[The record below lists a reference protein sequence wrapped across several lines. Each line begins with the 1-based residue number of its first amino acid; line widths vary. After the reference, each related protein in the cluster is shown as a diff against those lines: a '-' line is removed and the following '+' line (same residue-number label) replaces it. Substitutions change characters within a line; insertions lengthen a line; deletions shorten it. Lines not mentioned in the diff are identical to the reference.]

1 MITQGVDQ
9 IMRQMMFCLPG
20 RITAFDPD
28 TQLAQVECGIKRL
41 VSGEQAETIPV
52 IDNVPVRFSGD
63 SDWYF
68 FHQITPGETEGL
80 IHFSQRAIDTW
91 LDQGGPVAPHER
103 RMLSEEDAFFSPG
116 YRSKPGAIPS
126 LQTDGA
132 GISNYAGTVVI
143 RAIDGGVRIEVDGED
158 LGAVLDDISGVIDST
173 LGQLSSET
181 VVISSG
187 SSAGTYPLTGQ
198 AQYATIKSDLAS
210 IRARLN
216 TILGTG

>member
-1 MITQGVDQ
+1 MLTHGVDQ

-20 RITAFDPD
+20 RITAFDSE

-41 VSGEQAETIPV
+41 IKDQEAETIPV

-63 SDWYF
+63 SAWF
-68 FHQITPGETEGL
+68 FYHQITPGETEGL

-126 LQTDGA
+126 LPTEGA
-132 GISNYAGTVVI
+132 GLANYDDNVSIKADDNGITLTVGAQVLI
-143 RAIDGGVRIEVDGED
+143 LSATGLTHNGVNI
-158 LGAVLDDISGVIDST
+158 GATHTHPIL
-173 LGQLSSET
+173 
-181 VVISSG
+181 SG
-187 SSAGTYPLTGQ
+187 SSAPGPTGTPT
-198 AQYATIKSDLAS
+198 
-210 IRARLN
+210 
-216 TILGTG
+216 